1 MQAGHCASLGEG
13 ADVIREFLVWLQ
25 DQLGK
30 GAGDTAQSWS
40 QELLGSLNLWGL
52 IEGTHLLSL
61 MLFAGT
67 ILFVDLRL
75 VGLTLQRT
83 PVSVVSRRVLPMTL
97 AGFALMVI
105 TGSALFFAKPLFYY
119 HNIWFRA
126 KLVFLALAL
135 DNIVVFHLRAHRNQD
150 VWDAL
155 PRPPA
160 DTRLLATLSLVS
172 WLLVITMGRFMA
184 YSWFDCGKP
193 IPHWINVAQDCKASE
208 HGAVDAS
215 AMIAIGGQGS

>member
-1 MQAGHCASLGEG
+1 
-13 ADVIREFLVWLQ
+13 VIRAFLVWLQ

-40 QELLGSLNLWGL
+40 QDLLGSLNLWGL

-75 VGLTLQRT
+75 IGASFQRT
-83 PVSVVSRRVLPMTL
+83 PVSVISRRILPLTVV
-97 AGFALMVI
+97 GFSFMVI
-105 TGSALFFAKPLFYY
+105 SGAALFFAKPLFYY

-135 DNIVVFHLRAHRNQD
+135 LNIVIFHLRAHRHQQ
-150 VWDAL
+150 VWDTL
-155 PRPPA
+155 PKPPA
-160 DTRLLATLSLVS
+160 DTRLLAVLSLAS
-172 WLLVITMGRFMA
+172 WFLVITLGRFMA

-193 IPHWINVAQDCKASE
+193 IPHWINVVQDCKSSE

-215 AMIAIGGQGS
+215 VMTTMGGHGS

>member
-1 MQAGHCASLGEG
+1 M
-13 ADVIREFLVWLQ
+13 IREFLVWLQ

-40 QELLGSLNLWGL
+40 QDLLGSLNFWGL

-75 VGLTLQRT
+75 IGATFQRT
-83 PVSVVSRRVLPMTL
+83 PVSVISRRILPMTVL
-97 AGFALMVI
+97 GFAFMVI
-105 TGSALFFAKPLFYY
+105 TGAALFFAKPLFYY

-126 KLVFLALAL
+126 KLVFLALAMI
-135 DNIVVFHLRAHRNQD
+135 NIVVFHLRARRHQAA
-150 VWDAL
+150 WDAL

-160 DTRLLATLSLVS
+160 ETRLLATLSLVS

-193 IPHWINVAQDCKASE
+193 IPHWINVVQECKASE

-215 AMIAIGGQGS
+215 AMTRLEGQGS

>member
-1 MQAGHCASLGEG
+1 M
-13 ADVIREFLVWLQ
+13 IRAFLVWLQ

-40 QELLGSLNLWGL
+40 QDLLGSLNLWGL

-75 VGLTLQRT
+75 IGASFQRT
-83 PVSVVSRRVLPMTL
+83 PVSVISRRILPLTVV
-97 AGFALMVI
+97 GFSFMVI
-105 TGSALFFAKPLFYY
+105 SGAALFFAKPLFYY

-135 DNIVVFHLRAHRNQD
+135 LNIVIFHLRAHRHQQ
-150 VWDAL
+150 VWDTL
-155 PRPPA
+155 PKPPA
-160 DTRLLATLSLVS
+160 DTRLLAVLSLAS
-172 WLLVITMGRFMA
+172 WFLVITLGRFMA

-193 IPHWINVAQDCKASE
+193 IPHWINVVQDCKSSE

-215 AMIAIGGQGS
+215 VMTTMGGHGS

>member
-1 MQAGHCASLGEG
+1 M
-13 ADVIREFLVWLQ
+13 IRQFLVWLQ

-40 QELLGSLNLWGL
+40 QDLLGSLNFWGL

-75 VGLTLQRT
+75 LGFTLQRT
-83 PVSVVSRRVLPMTL
+83 PVSVVSRRILPLTL
-97 AGFALMVI
+97 AGFGLMVV
-105 TGSALFFAKPLFYY
+105 TGLALFYAKPLFYY

-126 KLVFLALAL
+126 KLLFLALAL
-135 DNIVVFHLRAHRNQD
+135 INIVIFHLRAHRNQD
-150 VWDAL
+150 AWDKM
-155 PRPPA
+155 PRPPTA
-160 DTRLLATLSLVS
+160 TRVLAALSLLS

-193 IPHWINVAQDCKASE
+193 IPHWVNVVQECQASE
-208 HGAVDAS
+208 HGAVDA
-215 AMIAIGGQGS
+215 ADIAAIGGKAP